1 MDGWIN
7 KLAAWREERGGLDLW
22 PTDSHEMG
30 RCAAD
35 CKQSQLFNQC
45 YFPLTCNN
53 IQVSGLGNTNPS
65 PWRMLKEEL
74 LDKIQNFAHCT
85 CGGCTDYNVLV
96 HAWWVTEALE
106 QEVKLVL
113 ETYNMEDPVGSS
125 FCAPDT
131 PSCLNSEKHFHLS
144 SCSFSF
150 SVDVMVFKTSVLW
163 CHQWL
168 FIVYVL
174 DNCDDA

>member
-7 KLAAWREERGGLDLW
+7 RFAAWREERDGLNLW

-65 PWRMLKEEL
+65 P
-74 LDKIQNFAHCT
+74 
-85 CGGCTDYNVLV
+85 
-96 HAWWVTEALE
+96 
-106 QEVKLVL
+106 
-113 ETYNMEDPVGSS
+113 
-125 FCAPDT
+125 
-131 PSCLNSEKHFHLS
+131 
-144 SCSFSF
+144 
-150 SVDVMVFKTSVLW
+150 
-163 CHQWL
+163 
-168 FIVYVL
+168 
-174 DNCDDA
+174 